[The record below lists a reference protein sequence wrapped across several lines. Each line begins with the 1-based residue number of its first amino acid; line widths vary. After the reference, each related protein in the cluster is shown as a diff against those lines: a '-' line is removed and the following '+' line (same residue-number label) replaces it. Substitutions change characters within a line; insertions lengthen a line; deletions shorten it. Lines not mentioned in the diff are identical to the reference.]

1 MVGKEFTF
9 QSGTI
14 QANLSMKKIRKQSLI
29 YIPIWY
35 NSGQGVR
42 VYGVNDTEFTFQSGT
57 IQAGEERN
65 VIEMRYID
73 FTFQSG
79 TIQAIDA
86 YTI

>member
-1 MVGKEFTF
+1 MEFTLH
-9 QSGTI
+9 S
-14 QANLSMKKIRKQSLI
+14 NLVQFKLSARLQFENL
-29 YIPIWY
+29 
-35 NSGQGVR
+35 VFH
-42 VYGVNDTEFTFQSGT
+42 FTFQSGT